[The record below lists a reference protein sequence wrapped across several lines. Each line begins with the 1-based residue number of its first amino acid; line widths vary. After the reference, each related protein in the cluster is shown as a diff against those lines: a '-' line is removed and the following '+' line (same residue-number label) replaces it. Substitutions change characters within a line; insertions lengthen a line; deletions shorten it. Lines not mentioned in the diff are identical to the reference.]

1 MRSFLTW
8 IFRLS
13 WWKINIQLWFNVK
26 FRYLVAFRIL
36 NIWAFF
42 CFHTIQTTKVLS
54 LTISCIFIDCFLI
67 CLHVK
72 FYIWV
77 TKTINVCCFFLGL
90 ICFSYLPVFL
100 SFWNVTWDF
109 FIFIFILLPVS
120 FLLCLLIRLDTKLSS
135 NAKLLRPKWAIKDRV
150 PQSFEADGF
159 QDRICRRTYFPL
171 MLEDRKKH

>member
-1 MRSFLTW
+1 MKRSFLTL
-8 IFRLS
+8 IFHLS
-13 WWKINIQLWFNVK
+13 LWKINIQLWFNVQ
-26 FRYLVAFRIL
+26 FRYSVVFGIL

-42 CFHTIQTTKVLS
+42 CFHTTQTTKVLS
-54 LTISCIFIDCFLI
+54 LTISCIFVDCFLI

-77 TKTINVCCFFLGL
+77 TKTTSMFVAFFGVWFAFPIVL
-90 ICFSYLPVFL
+90 FSFH
-100 SFWNVTWDF
+100 FEMWDF
-109 FIFIFILLPVS
+109 FILIFLPVS

-135 NAKLLRPKWAIKDRV
+135 NAELLRPKWAIKDRV

-159 QDRICRRTYFPL
+159 QVRICRRTYFPL